1 MRKLKNRL
9 AVLRLL
15 LVLLFCAVAVY
26 LAWLMQKPEL
36 LQAAAGQGSYTCTAG
51 TAAGTIYD
59 RNGVP
64 LVNTKS
70 VCTAVVSPTPEAAEA
85 LLPTCWTR
93 KRFTKS
99 WHRGSPLPA
108 RWTQRTLPV
117 RT

>member
-9 AVLRLL
+9 AVLQLL

-85 LLPTCWTR
+85 LLPHVLDAEAFYEELPCCW
-93 KRFTKS
+93 FLS
-99 WHRGSPLPA
+99 
-108 RWTQRTLPV
+108 
-117 RT
+117 

>member
-64 LVNTKS
+64 LVNTRS
-70 VCTAVVSPTPEAAEA
+70 VLS
-85 LLPTCWTR
+85 LI
-93 KRFTKS
+93 
-99 WHRGSPLPA
+99 HI
-108 RWTQRTLPV
+108 
-117 RT
+117 

>member
-59 RNGVP
+59 
-64 LVNTKS
+64 LS
-70 VCTAVVSPTPEAAEA
+70 
-85 LLPTCWTR
+85 LI
-93 KRFTKS
+93 
-99 WHRGSPLPA
+99 HI
-108 RWTQRTLPV
+108 
-117 RT
+117 

>member
-64 LVNTKS
+64 LVNTRS

-85 LLPTCWTR
+85 LLPHVLDAEAFYE
-93 KRFTKS
+93 KLAQ
-99 WHRGSPLPA
+99 GSPLPA